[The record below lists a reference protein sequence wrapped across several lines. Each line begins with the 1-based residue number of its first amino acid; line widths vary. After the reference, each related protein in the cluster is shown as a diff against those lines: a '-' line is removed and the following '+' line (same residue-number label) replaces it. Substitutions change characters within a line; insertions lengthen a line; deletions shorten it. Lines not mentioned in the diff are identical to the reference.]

1 MASMTAKQRRKVK
14 HTLKTNIDQADV
26 YISLSNSGA
35 ALGATED
42 EFVEDTKKTREL
54 ITSRL
59 IALRDRITD
68 DFNLYIDELNNAI
81 EQLK

>member
-26 YISLSNSGA
+26 YISLSNSGTA
-35 ALGATED
+35 IGATDE
-42 EFVEDTKKTREL
+42 EFVEDTKKTRE
-54 ITSRL
+54 
-59 IALRDRITD
+59 RITD
-68 DFNLYIDELNNAI
+68 RLIHLRDSITKDFSLYIEEINNAI